1 MSFTAEPHPT
11 PPSHWL
17 PGVERRGLGELVL
30 CVNHIAMIVSDVGR
44 STAFYTDVLGLQQ
57 IKRPNFDRHGA
68 WLTAG
73 NVEIHLIK
81 GIPLVHTGE
90 NLIVSHIAM
99 DVKDP
104 ELAFQRLR
112 ELQVPFEINVS
123 VPKGKGKA
131 ESEGGGRNNTLSQ
144 AFIRDPDGY
153 YIEVCN
159 CNILTDF
166 ALGLANGSAIE
177 QQLPSVVVEQAEP
190 SDRRRRGGVSLFSA
204 TKLLVL
210 AKRAK
215 RRVQDRRRF
224 RQSFYIENGVQRHE
238 EKLLLGESKEEEEVE
253 GEADMVVLQNLIAR
267 RKVYG
272 DICQSFRVDELKEF
286 VYRANNSA
294 PLAILLMMDKIYHG
308 HKRLLQPPS
317 YYVDAPDQQGGVP
330 RKYNPD
336 PFEFSTSSLL
346 PPTAVR
352 RASITTAA
360 LQFYRKPSIA
370 ISIEGR

>member
-1 MSFTAEPHPT
+1 MSFAAERHPT

-17 PGVERRGLGELVL
+17 PGVERRGLGDLVL

-104 ELAFQRLR
+104 VLAFQRLR

-159 CNILTDF
+159 CNILTAF
-166 ALGLANGSAIE
+166 ALGMANGTAVE
-177 QQLPSVVVEQAEP
+177 QQPPVEVGQEEP
-190 SDRRRRGGVSLFSA
+190 SDHRRRGGVSLFSA
-204 TKLLVL
+204 TQLLVL

-224 RQSFYIENGVQRHE
+224 RQSFYIENGVQHHD
-238 EKLLLGESKEEEEVE
+238 EKLLSGEGKEEEVE
-253 GEADMVVLQNLIAR
+253 QKDESHVDLVVLQNLIAR
-267 RKVYG
+267 QKVYG
-272 DICQSFRVDELKEF
+272 DICQSFRVDELKEI

-317 YYVDAPDQQGGVP
+317 YYVDAPDYQGGVP
-330 RKYNPD
+330 RKYNPA
-336 PFEFSTSSLL
+336 PFEFSSSLLL
-346 PPTAVR
+346 PPTTVR
-352 RASITTAA
+352 RASLTTAA

-370 ISIEGR
+370 ISIE